1 MKPNELTIGAWVQ
14 EYLPIPDKMT
24 MPMQVVGI
32 FNDSIAYLDFGGNEG
47 DVFEAEIENLRGI
60 PLTKEILQKNGFTH
74 KCIIE
79 PDEHYPEGLFEWEKG
94 AERNW
99 LTLSVGSNKIGCD
112 WRLHVD
118 NCDRD
123 SIGHVAVQYV
133 HQLQNFLNILG
144 IEMKVVV

>member
-1 MKPNELTIGAWVQ
+1 MKTNELMIGNWVIAPFAKNANVMITIIKSDYLNEAFD
-14 EYLPIPDKMT
+14 ESFLPIPITK
-24 MPMQVVGI
+24 
-32 FNDSIAYLDFGGNEG
+32 DF
-47 DVFEAEIENLRGI
+47 L
-60 PLTKEILQKNGFTH
+60 KKNGFIK

-79 PDEHYPEGLFEWEKG
+79 PDEYYTEGLYEWEKEVQG
-94 AERNW
+94 NW

-144 IEMKVVV
+144 IEMEVNV

>member
-1 MKPNELTIGAWVQ
+1 MKTNELMIGNWVIAPDENRQ
-14 EYLPIPDKMT
+14 LREVQVTRIKSNGIIVDNYFNTMLIESVAPIPIT
-24 MPMQVVGI
+24 E
-32 FNDSIAYLDFGGNEG
+32 DFLM
-47 DVFEAEIENLRGI
+47 A
-60 PLTKEILQKNGFTH
+60 NGFIH

-79 PDEHYPEGLFEWEKG
+79 PDKHYPEGLYEWEKEVEG
-94 AERNW
+94 CW

-144 IEMKVVV
+144 IEMEVVV

>member
-14 EYLPIPDKMT
+14 EYLPIPDKMS
-24 MPMQVVGI
+24 MPMQVVGV
-32 FNDSIAYLDFGGNEG
+32 FNDIAYLDFEGNEG
-47 DVFEAEIENLRGI
+47 DVWEAEIENLRSI
-60 PLTKEILQKNGFTH
+60 PLTEDFLKKNGFIH

-79 PDEHYPEGLFEWEKG
+79 PDEYYPEGLYEWEKEVEG
-94 AERNW
+94 CW
-99 LTLSVGSNKIGCD
+99 VTLSVGSNKIGCD

-133 HQLQNFLNILG
+133 HQLQNFLNILN
-144 IEMKVVV
+144 IEMEVIV

>member
-1 MKPNELTIGAWVQ
+1 MLGNWVIAPDEDTKELREVRVAQIRNTLIIDNYHNAPFI
-14 EYLPIPDKMT
+14 EELAPIPITEEFLK
-24 MPMQVVGI
+24 
-32 FNDSIAYLDFGGNEG
+32 A
-47 DVFEAEIENLRGI
+47 
-60 PLTKEILQKNGFTH
+60 NGFNLNCVFNPYVSFH
-74 KCIIE
+74 
-79 PDEHYPEGLFEWEKG
+79 EGISEWEKEVQG
-94 AERNW
+94 NW

-144 IEMKVVV
+144 IEMEVVV